1 MTPSKNWAAPLE
13 LPVTAEP
20 DQPKESPVAPV
31 ELPFNPDSDQVHLE
45 REQEIPDSH
54 HQSHS
59 GVRIK
64 RLFRNRALFWLFVG
78 GLSWLAGIWI
88 EDIYYF
94 LWRQFQVHWALGSI
108 FSLLTAATILSAVV
122 LLAGEMGGL
131 TRLKRFDVMRHDIQD
146 LWHGSGHGAG
156 AKLTVRL
163 RRGVTQEEW
172 LEPAWRQFHHLAQ
185 SHHSDRELLELL
197 SRTVY
202 AQLDQRCYHLIVQ
215 RGTMTAMAST
225 IIPFVWLDSL
235 IFLWQNLRL
244 IREIAQCYGLK
255 PGWSGNLFLA
265 RDVLL
270 GLFMAG
276 TADLMVDKVAEAVGG
291 HAASRVLAQ
300 LGKGA
305 ANALFTARI
314 GMAAMNRC
322 RTLPFHPGGEPSLER
337 LRVKLIET
345 IKRSL
350 EQEGGKPIALP

>member
-20 DQPKESPVAPV
+20 DLPKESPVAPV
-31 ELPFNPDSDQVHLE
+31 ELPFNPDTEQENLE
-45 REQEIPDSH
+45 RNQEVPDCQHLSR
-54 HQSHS
+54 S
-59 GVRIK
+59 RIK
-64 RLFRNRALFWLFVG
+64 LERLFRNRPLFWFLVA
-78 GLSWLAGIWI
+78 GLSWLTGIWI
-88 EDIYYF
+88 EEVYYF
-94 LWRQFQVHWALGSI
+94 LWQQFQVHWALGSV
-108 FSLLTAATILSAVV
+108 FSLLTAATLISAGILFVSEVW
-122 LLAGEMGGL
+122 GL
-131 TRLKRFDVMRHDIQD
+131 SRLKRFDALRNDVQC
-146 LWHGSGHGAG
+146 LWHGSGHGAST
-156 AKLTVRL
+156 KLTLRL

-172 LEPAWRQFHHLAQ
+172 LEPAWRQFQHLAQ

-202 AQLDQRCYHLIVQ
+202 AQLDQRCYHIIVQ

-350 EQEGGKPIALP
+350 EQEGSKPVALP